1 MKWNFPHLCTRLN
14 NCCLTINTQKSLL
27 LFLSTTIPQWIWM
40 NKNVW
45 GRGKNLQFSIC
56 RCAMHKKINSQSN
69 STTPT
74 KKKVA
79 ITWIFEGR
87 EQIKLDSLIA
97 EYVHELEMAASA
109 VINSKSDDQQ
119 IFIPIEMTCS
129 EDLVEFR
136 RFCN

>member
-1 MKWNFPHLCTRLN
+1 MFEGEEKISNFQSVDVRCTK
-14 NCCLTINTQKSLL
+14 KSI
-27 LFLSTTIPQWIWM
+27 LSWIQRPQ
-40 NKNVW
+40 
-45 GRGKNLQFSIC
+45 Q
-56 RCAMHKKINSQSN
+56 
-69 STTPT
+69 

-119 IFIPIEMTCS
+119 FFIPIEMTCS